1 MAFIGTPLD
10 TRNTFQSLV
19 GKRFNG
25 DGSTTAFTLD
35 VAPSSTLD
43 IEVFVGNVRQDP
55 NSAYTLSGTTLTFT
69 GAPPSGTNNI
79 YVVHQAKSVGT
90 INAPDNSVDSAQL
103 NTAILTGATDIGA
116 NIADADLFLID
127 DGAGGTLRKTAAS
140 RIKTYVGGVALA
152 NDANNRI
159 VTADGSDG
167 LNGEANFTFDGEKA
181 VLDSGSS
188 NDTPALKIIQKGGY
202 AGMEIEGDATNTGT
216 AALVIDAS
224 GSGDSSI
231 DFQNAGNHKWRIKSD
246 YSDSHR
252 FYIMDAD
259 TSAWVYL
266 DQNDTSFNSSS
277 DERLKTDWVNIT
289 NATDKINT
297 LTKVGKFKRKQYD
310 KENNQITDP
319 TSTKE
324 HYGLSAQ
331 EVEAILPEIVNEDVN
346 GIKGMSYTALVPL
359 LVKAIQELSARV
371 KALEEA

>member
-1 MAFIGTPLD
+1 MTYVGNPID
-10 TRNTFQSLV
+10 TTNTFQSLV

-25 DGSTTAFTLD
+25 DGSTTDFTLD
-35 VAPSSTLD
+35 VAPASTLD
-43 IEVFVGNVRQDP
+43 IEVFVANVRQDP
-55 NSAYTLSGTTLTFT
+55 NSAYTLSGTTLAFSA
-69 GAPPSGTNNI
+69 APASGTNNI

-188 NDTPALKIIQKGGY
+188 TDAPAFKITQRGGY
-202 AGMEIEGDATNTGT
+202 AGIEIEGDATNTGT
-216 AALVIDAS
+216 AQMVIDAS
-224 GSGDSSI
+224 GTGDSVI
-231 DFQNAGNHKWRIKSD
+231 DLESGGTMKWRIKND
-246 YSDSHR
+246 NSDSHR
-252 FYIMDAD
+252 FYLLDAGAD
-259 TSAWVYL
+259 DGVYIN
-266 DQNDTSFNSSS
+266 QGSTSFSAAS
-277 DERLKTDWVNIT
+277 DERIKTDWVNIT
-289 NATDKINT
+289 NAVNKIDT
-297 LTKVGKFKRKQYD
+297 LTKVGKYKRKKYD

-331 EVEAILPEIVNEDVN
+331 EIEAILPELISEDVN
-346 GIKGMSYTALVPL
+346 GIKGMSYTELVPL
-359 LVKAIQELSARV
+359 LIKAIQELSARV
-371 KALEEA
+371 KTLEG